1 LRNLLLSL
9 DQTAQPVE
17 VFFRDDDA
25 GWEDDRLFELIARFA
40 EHGLPLDLA
49 VIPAELTP
57 ALAGRLVETHAGMH
71 QHGYAHANHET
82 EGRKCEF
89 GPARGY
95 REQRLD
101 IARGWGRLRELL
113 GDRVD
118 PFFTPPWN
126 RCTRDTG
133 EAAVDL
139 GFRVIS
145 REHRAEPL
153 GVAGLAEVPVH
164 VDWFAKKKGVPLGRA
179 AVGEQI
185 AGHVAEGGPVGVM
198 FHHAV
203 MDEGEMAAAEELLA
217 LLAGH
222 ANTRFA
228 SILSL
233 AAA

>member
-9 DQTAQPVE
+9 DETAQPVE

-25 GWEDDRLFELIARFA
+25 GWEDERLLELVARFA

-49 VIPAELTP
+49 VIPTTLHD
-57 ALAGRLVETHAGMH
+57 ALAGKLADSHAGLH
-71 QHGYAHANHET
+71 QHGYAHTNHEV

-89 GPARGY
+89 GPARGFDS
-95 REQRLD
+95 QRAD
-101 IARGWGRLRELL
+101 IAAGRERLRELL

-133 EAAVDL
+133 EALVALDFTL
-139 GFRVIS
+139 LS

-153 GVAGLAEVPVH
+153 GLLPELPVH
-164 VDWFAKKKGVPLGRA
+164 LDVARLSAPELDERF
-179 AVGEQI
+179 
-185 AGHVAEGGPVGVM
+185 AGHVRAGGPVGVM
-198 FHHAV
+198 FHHGV
-203 MDEGEMAAAEELLA
+203 MEPADMTRASELLA

-222 ANTRFA
+222 ERVVPRAMRE
-228 SILSL
+228 LSG
-233 AAA
+233 A